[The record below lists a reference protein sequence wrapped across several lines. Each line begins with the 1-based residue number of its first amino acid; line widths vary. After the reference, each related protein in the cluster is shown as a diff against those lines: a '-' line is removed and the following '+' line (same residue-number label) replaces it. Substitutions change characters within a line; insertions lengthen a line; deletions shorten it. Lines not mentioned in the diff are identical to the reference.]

1 MIGKSILIWLTF
13 IPLAILN
20 GGLRENILDPML
32 GKKIANPI
40 SCFILCCMVFLVT
53 YIFLHRL
60 GNGTVKQYIMIGLL
74 WILLT
79 IVFETALSLF
89 MGLKFK
95 EIINSY
101 NIATGNFWLLVVIFI
116 GFTPLLVSKIRRIC
130 L

>member
-1 MIGKSILIWLTF
+1 MIVKSILIWLTI

-20 GGLRENILDPML
+20 GGLRIHILEPML
-32 GKKIANPI
+32 GEKIANPI
-40 SCFILCCMVFLVT
+40 SCFILCCLIFLVT

-60 GNGTVKQYIMIGLL
+60 GRGTVMQYIMMGLL
-74 WILLT
+74 WILFT

-101 NIATGNFWLLVVIFI
+101 NIAAGNFWLLVVIFI
-116 GFTPLLVSKIRRIC
+116 GIVPLLVSKIQKIC